1 MGLGGGT
8 FTVQNKVLPG
18 AYINFVS
25 AANASASLSNRGV
38 AAIGFAVGWGE
49 SGKILEITAEDLQ
62 KDSMNIFGCA
72 YTDDKLRDLREV
84 FLNAT
89 TVLAYRLDD
98 AEGARASCALGTAK
112 CAGTKGNELRISVKV
127 SGEDPE
133 KFEVSTL
140 MGAVVTDVQT
150 VGSAEELVDNDLV
163 EFVKSGTLTAGSM
176 PFSGGTDGGVGED
189 SHQKFLDKLENYSF
203 NALGCVSDNDAV
215 KRLYVSFCKRMRDDV
230 GKKFQCVVHDFAAD
244 YEGVINVKNT
254 VSDSENKAA
263 LVAWATGVA
272 AGTAVNKSALN
283 KRYDGEYSP
292 NTDYKQ
298 SELEK
303 AILAG
308 EFTLHRVGSEVRVLQ
323 DINSLVTVSDT
334 KGELFKD
341 NQTIRVIDQIGNDIA
356 VLFSTKYLG
365 NVPNDKAGRISLW
378 SDIVKHHKQL
388 MDIRAIEDFSEDDVS
403 VEQGDSKKSV
413 VVTDY
418 VTVVNAMAKLY
429 MTVTIN

>member
-1 MGLGGGT
+1 MALGGGT
-8 FTVQNKVLPG
+8 FTVQNKILPG

-25 AANASASLSNRGV
+25 AANASATLSDRGV

-49 SGKILEITAEDLQ
+49 SGKILEISSEDFQ
-62 KDSMNIFGCA
+62 KNSMNIFGCN
-72 YTDDKLRDLREV
+72 YTDDKLKDLREV

-98 AEGARASCALGTAK
+98 SEGKKASCSLGTAR
-112 CAGTKGNELRISVKV
+112 CVGSKGNELRISVKA
-127 SGEDPE
+127 SENDPE

-140 MGAVVTDVQT
+140 MGTTVADVQT
-150 VGSAEELVDNDLV
+150 VSSAEELVDNELV
-163 EFVKSGTLTAGSM
+163 AFVKSGTLTAGSV
-176 PFSGGTDGGVGED
+176 PFEGGADGSIGED
-189 SHQKFLDKLENYSF
+189 AHQKFLDKLENYSF
-203 NALGCVSDNDAV
+203 NAVGCVSANDAV
-215 KRLYVSFCKRMRDDV
+215 KRLYISFCKRMRDEV
-230 GKKFQCVVHDFAAD
+230 GKKFQCVVHNFAAD

-254 VSDSENKAA
+254 VSDSDNSAA
-263 LVAWATGVA
+263 LVAWVTGVA

-283 KRYDGEYSP
+283 KRYDGEYQP

-308 EFTLHRVGSEVRVLQ
+308 EFTLHRVGSEIRVLQ
-323 DINSLVTVSDT
+323 DINSLVTISDT

-356 VLFSTKYLG
+356 VLFNTKYLG

-378 SDIVKHHKQL
+378 SDIVKHHRQL
-388 MDIRAIEDFSEDDVS
+388 MDIRAIEDFSEDDVV

-429 MTVTIN
+429 MTVTIA

>member
-1 MGLGGGT
+1 MALGGGT
-8 FTVQNKVLPG
+8 FTVQNKILPG

-25 AANASASLSNRGV
+25 AANASASLSDRGV
-38 AAIGFAVGWGE
+38 AAIGFAVGWGK
-49 SGKILEITAEDLQ
+49 SGEIMEISSADLQ
-62 KDSMNIFGCA
+62 KNSMSLFGCA

-98 AEGARASCALGTAK
+98 LEGAKAYCALGTAK
-112 CAGTKGNELRISVKV
+112 CAGTKGNSLRVSVKASETE
-127 SGEDPE
+127 SG
-133 KFEVSTL
+133 KFEVTTL
-140 MGAVVTDVQT
+140 MGNSAEDVQT
-150 VGSAEELVDNDLV
+150 AASAEELIDNDFIV
-163 EFVKSGTLTAGSM
+163 FNKSGTLSAGT
-176 PFSGGTDGGVGED
+176 FSFEGGTDGEIGETA
-189 SHQKFLDKLENYSF
+189 HQKFLDKLENYSF
-203 NALGCVSDNDAV
+203 NALGCVSDDDAV
-215 KRLYVSFCKRMRDDV
+215 KRLYVSFCRRMRDEV
-230 GKKFQCVVHDFAAD
+230 GKKFQCVVQGFAAD

-254 VSDSENKAA
+254 ASDSENAAA
-263 LVAWATGVA
+263 LVPWATGVA

-283 KRYDGEYSP
+283 KRYDGEYAP
-292 NTDYKQ
+292 DTDYKQ
-298 SELEK
+298 SDLEK
-303 AILAG
+303 AIAAG

-323 DINSLVTVSDT
+323 DINSLVTVTDT

-356 VLFSTKYLG
+356 VIFSTKYLG
-365 NVPNDKAGRISLW
+365 NVPNDKAGRVSLW
-378 SDIVKHHKQL
+378 SDIVKHHRQL
-388 MDIRAIEDFSEDDVS
+388 MDIRAIEDFSEDDVT

>member
-1 MGLGGGT
+1 MALGGGT
-8 FTVQNKVLPG
+8 FTVQNKILPG

-25 AANASASLSNRGV
+25 AANASATLSDRGV

-49 SGKILEITAEDLQ
+49 SGKILEISAEDFQ
-62 KDSMNIFGCA
+62 KNSMNIFG
-72 YTDDKLRDLREV
+72 YSYVDDKLRDLREV

-98 AEGARASCALGTAK
+98 TEGAKASCSLGTAR
-112 CAGTKGNELRISVKV
+112 CAGSKGNDLRISVKA
-127 SGEDPE
+127 SEADPD

-140 MGAVVTDVQT
+140 MGTAVADVQT
-150 VGSAEELVDNDLV
+150 VGSAEELADNDFV
-163 EFVKSGTLTAGSM
+163 VFVKSGTLTAGSV
-176 PFSGGTDGGVGED
+176 PFEGGADGSMGAD
-189 SHQKFLDKLENYSF
+189 AHQKFLDKLENYSF
-203 NALGCVSDNDAV
+203 NAVGCVSSDDAV

-244 YEGVINVKNT
+244 YEGVVNVKNT
-254 VSDSENKAA
+254 VSDSENEAA
-263 LVAWATGVA
+263 LVAWVTGVV
-272 AGTAVNKSALN
+272 AGMAVNKSALN
-283 KRYDGEYSP
+283 KRYDGEYLP
-292 NTDYKQ
+292 DTDYKQ

-308 EFTLHRVGSEVRVLQ
+308 EFTLHRVGSDIRVLQ
-323 DINSLVTVSDT
+323 DVNSLVTVSDT

-341 NQTIRVIDQIGNDIA
+341 NQTIRVVDQIGNDIA
-356 VLFSTKYLG
+356 VLFNTKYLG

-378 SDIVKHHKQL
+378 SDIVKHHRQL
-388 MDIRAIEDFSEDDVS
+388 MDIRAIEDFSEDDVV

>member
-1 MGLGGGT
+1 MALGGGT
-8 FTVQNKVLPG
+8 FTVQNKILPG

-25 AANASASLSNRGV
+25 AANASATLSDRGV

-49 SGKILEITAEDLQ
+49 SGKILEISAEDFQ
-62 KDSMNIFGCA
+62 KNSMNIFG
-72 YTDDKLRDLREV
+72 YSYVDDKLRDLREV

-98 AEGARASCALGTAK
+98 TEGAKASCSLGTAR
-112 CAGTKGNELRISVKV
+112 CAGSKGNDLRISVKA
-127 SGEDPE
+127 SEADPD

-140 MGAVVTDVQT
+140 MGTTVADVQT
-150 VGSAEELVDNDLV
+150 VGSAEELADNDFV
-163 EFVKSGTLTAGSM
+163 VFVKSGTLTAGSV
-176 PFSGGTDGGVGED
+176 PFEGGADGSIGAD
-189 SHQKFLDKLENYSF
+189 AHQKFLDKLENYSF
-203 NALGCVSDNDAV
+203 NAVGCVSSDDAV

-244 YEGVINVKNT
+244 YEGVVNVKNT
-254 VSDSENKAA
+254 VSDSENEAA
-263 LVAWATGVA
+263 LVAWVTGVV
-272 AGTAVNKSALN
+272 AGMAVNKSALN
-283 KRYDGEYSP
+283 KRYDGEYLP
-292 NTDYKQ
+292 DTDYKQ

-308 EFTLHRVGSEVRVLQ
+308 EFTLHRVGSDIRVLQ
-323 DINSLVTVSDT
+323 DVNSLVTVSDT

-341 NQTIRVIDQIGNDIA
+341 NQTIRVVDQIGNDIA
-356 VLFSTKYLG
+356 VLFNTKYLG

-378 SDIVKHHKQL
+378 SDIVKHHRQL
-388 MDIRAIEDFSEDDVS
+388 MDIRAIEDFSEDDVV

>member
-1 MGLGGGT
+1 MALGGGT

-25 AANASASLSNRGV
+25 AANASAALSDRGT

-49 SGKILEITAEDLQ
+49 SGKILEISSADLQ
-62 KDSMNIFGCA
+62 KNSMNIFGCA
-72 YTDDKLRDLREV
+72 YTDDKLRDMREV

-89 TVLAYRLDD
+89 AVLAYRLDD
-98 AEGARASCALGTAK
+98 SGAEKAYCALGTAK
-112 CAGTKGNELRISVKV
+112 CAGTKGNELCITVKT
-127 SGEDPE
+127 SETETG
-133 KFEVSTL
+133 KFEVTTL
-140 MGAVVTDVQT
+140 MGAYSADIQT
-150 VGSAEELVDNDLV
+150 VSAASELADND
-163 EFVKSGTLTAGSM
+163 FVVFNKSATLFAGSF
-176 PFSGGTDGGVGED
+176 PLEGGTDGEITD
-189 SHQKFLDKLENYSF
+189 AAHQEFLDKLENYSF
-203 NALGCVSDNDAV
+203 NTVGCVSSDEAV
-215 KRLYVSFCKRMRDDV
+215 KRLYVSFCKRMRDEV
-230 GKKFQCVVHDFAAD
+230 GKKFQCVVQNFAAD

-254 VSDSENKAA
+254 ASDSENAAA
-263 LVAWATGVA
+263 LIPWVTGVA

-283 KRYDGEYSP
+283 KRYDGEYTP
-292 NTDYKQ
+292 DTDYKQ
-298 SELEK
+298 SDLEK
-303 AILAG
+303 AILTG
-308 EFTLHRVGSEVRVLQ
+308 EFTLHRVGDEVRVLQ

-365 NVPNDKAGRISLW
+365 NVPNDKAGRVSLW
-378 SDIVKHHKQL
+378 SDIVKHHRQL
-388 MDIRAIEDFSEDDVS
+388 MDIRAIEDFSEDDVT
-403 VEQGDSKKSV
+403 VEQGDTKKSV

>member
-1 MGLGGGT
+1 MALGGGT
-8 FTVQNKVLPG
+8 FTVQNKILPG

-25 AANASASLSNRGV
+25 AANASATLSDRGV
-38 AAIGFAVGWGE
+38 AAVGFAVGWGE
-49 SGKILEITAEDLQ
+49 ADKVLEISAEDLQ
-62 KDSMNIFGCA
+62 KNSMNIFGCG

-89 TVLAYRLDD
+89 TVLAYRLDSEES
-98 AEGARASCALGTAK
+98 AKASCSLGTAK
-112 CAGTKGNELRISVKV
+112 CAGSKGNELRVSVK
-127 SGEDPE
+127 SSENEPG

-140 MGAVVTDVQT
+140 MGTVVADVQT
-150 VGSAEELVDNDLV
+150 VGSTEELVDNDYV
-163 EFVKSGTLTAGSM
+163 VFAKTGELTAGSV
-176 PFSGGTDGGVGED
+176 PFEGGKDGVISD
-189 SHQKFLDKLENYSF
+189 ISHQKFLDKLENYSF
-203 NALGCVSDNDAV
+203 NAVGCCSDDEAV

-230 GKKFQCVVHDFAAD
+230 GKKFQCVVHNYAAD

-254 VSDSENKAA
+254 VSDSENAAA
-263 LVAWATGVA
+263 LVSWVTGVA

-292 NTDYKQ
+292 ITDYKQ

-308 EFTLHRVGSEVRVLQ
+308 EFTLHNVGSEIRVLQ

-356 VLFSTKYLG
+356 VIFNTKYLG

-378 SDIVKHHKQL
+378 SDIVKHHRQL
-388 MDIRAIEDFSEDDVS
+388 MDIRAIEDFSEDDVV

-413 VVTDY
+413 VVSDY